1 VKRIEM
7 TMPFYG
13 ALSEVMIYEED
24 IFSKLI
30 SKGGD
35 LNEGSK
41 LAKKEK
47 AIKKEFA
54 KRIQE

>member
-30 SKGGD
+30 SKEGD

-54 KRIQE
+54 KRI